1 MVMFPPFHPHVPQH
15 PPWCIQPVIPCFAAP
30 FVVQR
35 AVCPAQ
41 SCFGLFLLYYW
52 RSGHDIALRLAS

>member
-1 MVMFPPFHPHVPQH
+1 MVMFLPFRPHVPQH

-35 AVCPAQ
+35 VVCPAQ
-41 SCFGLFLLYYW
+41 SYSGLLLLYYQS
-52 RSGHDIALRLAS
+52 SGHDSALPLAS